1 MSRSLTSLQAM
12 LLGLVVIVGLGLA
25 GLGVFAV
32 GNGQWLWSDTFQV
45 TVGFPQVRG
54 VEPGTEVRIQGIKA
68 GLVEAVEPPSS
79 PGGKVILRLKL
90 AGRLRHLLRSDAS
103 VQIVGEGMIGGKILE
118 IDPGSASANPVVD
131 NAQLASKPTAE
142 ITDVLAQVN
151 TALDEIRQGQQARG
165 FQGRSSQEI
174 EAGLREGED
183 EYEQRMQALRLQTR
197 PGPAAEPDDCP
208 VCKIDL
214 PELPRVRRGGAYTHR
229 HSFRRPIR
237 VAFAWARDP
246 GALPPASGRCRFA
259 ALAAFIL
266 THFQSRP
273 PAPSNAFLD

>member
-54 VEPGTEVRIQGIKA
+54 VEAGTEVRIQGIKA

-90 AGRLRHLLRSDAS
+90 SGRLRHLLRSDAS

-151 TALDEIRQGQQARG
+151 TALDEIRQGQGTLGKLLKDPQAYSDLLALIQQSKG
-165 FQGRSSQEI
+165 TMASFQQDADALKSMPLVRNYVEDPEAILVRPNCERNPQCFAETELFEPGRAVLTAQGKRRLDELVPWL
-174 EAGLREGED
+174 EGL
-183 EYEQRMQALRLQTR
+183 
-197 PGPAAEPDDCP
+197 
-208 VCKIDL
+208 K
-214 PELPRVRRGGAYTHR
+214 H
-229 HSFRRPIR
+229 
-237 VAFAWARDP
+237 
-246 GALPPASGRCRFA
+246 
-259 ALAAFIL
+259 
-266 THFQSRP
+266 
-273 PAPSNAFLD
+273 